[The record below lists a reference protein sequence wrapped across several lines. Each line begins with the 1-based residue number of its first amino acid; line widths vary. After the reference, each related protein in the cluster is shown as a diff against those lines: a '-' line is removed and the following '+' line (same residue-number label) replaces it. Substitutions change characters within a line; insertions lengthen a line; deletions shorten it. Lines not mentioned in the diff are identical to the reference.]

1 MKKISMVL
9 LLGLSAFNLL
19 AAGPEGEIISFR
31 CGLAIDAVIAELDTQ
46 ASNEVTQEAMSK
58 IDETNGEFVCIPVDD
73 SKIFVRLQSKVMS
86 ATDNR
91 LLFTV
96 NTQTYRVIKTLYG
109 R

>member
-1 MKKISMVL
+1 MKKIIVIF
-9 LLGLSAFNLL
+9 LLGLSVFNLV
-19 AAGPEGEIISFR
+19 AAAPEGEIVSFR

-46 ASNEVTQEAMSK
+46 ASNPVTQEAMSK

-73 SKIFVRLQSKVMS
+73 LKIFVRLQSKAMS

-96 NTQTYRVIKTLYG
+96 NTQTYRVTKTLYG